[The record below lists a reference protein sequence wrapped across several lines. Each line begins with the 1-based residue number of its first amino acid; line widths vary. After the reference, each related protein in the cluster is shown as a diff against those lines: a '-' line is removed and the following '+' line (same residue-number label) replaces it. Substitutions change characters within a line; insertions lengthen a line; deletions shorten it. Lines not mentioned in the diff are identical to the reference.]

1 MGASCVC
8 EDSQANLANGA
19 STNPD
24 GKLVANM
31 GQSSH
36 SSSSHGLK
44 SQLTYN
50 SKKAFKTI
58 ENLSDHYKVDKVLG
72 TGSFGS
78 VKLGS
83 NKQSGMPCAIKIIT
97 KQSLDEKKVYREL
110 NKNELKVLEETI
122 HPHITRVFELMEDS
136 RNFYIVMELITGG
149 DLFDVIKAQQK
160 FGEKQA
166 ASIIH

>member
-1 MGASCVC
+1 
-8 EDSQANLANGA
+8 
-19 STNPD
+19 
-24 GKLVANM
+24 
-31 GQSSH
+31 
-36 SSSSHGLK
+36 
-44 SQLTYN
+44 
-50 SKKAFKTI
+50 
-58 ENLSDHYKVDKVLG
+58 
-72 TGSFGS
+72 
-78 VKLGS
+78 
-83 NKQSGMPCAIKIIT
+83 MPCAIKIIT